1 MLEILFQS
9 PNEIAFDLRPAE
21 VRGDVERVLKITK
34 YSRSNFLIQRAIFF
48 SAKDDFFSS
57 VNSRGFVLNFYISFL
72 FLKTNALTNKFVSR
86 GVKILTLDCTHKML
100 PTFSFL
106 YQKRK

>member
-34 YSRSNFLIQRAIFF
+34 IFKIEFPYPKSYFLALKTIFF
-48 SAKDDFFSS
+48 W
-57 VNSRGFVLNFYISFL
+57 
-72 FLKTNALTNKFVSR
+72 
-86 GVKILTLDCTHKML
+86 C
-100 PTFSFL
+100 
-106 YQKRK
+106 

>member
-34 YSRSNFLIQRAIFF
+34 IFKIELPYPKSYFFLALKTIFF
-48 SAKDDFFSS
+48 L
-57 VNSRGFVLNFYISFL
+57 VLTRGDL
-72 FLKTNALTNKFVSR
+72 F
-86 GVKILTLDCTHKML
+86 
-100 PTFSFL
+100 
-106 YQKRK
+106 

>member
-48 SAKDDFFSS
+48 
-57 VNSRGFVLNFYISFL
+57 
-72 FLKTNALTNKFVSR
+72 
-86 GVKILTLDCTHKML
+86 
-100 PTFSFL
+100 
-106 YQKRK
+106 

>member
-9 PNEIAFDLRPAE
+9 PNEIAFDLRPVE

-48 SAKDDFFSS
+48 LA
-57 VNSRGFVLNFYISFL
+57 
-72 FLKTNALTNKFVSR
+72 LKTIFFLVLTR
-86 GVKILTLDCTHKML
+86 GDL
-100 PTFSFL
+100 F
-106 YQKRK
+106 

>member
-34 YSRSNFLIQRAIFF
+34 IFKIELPYPKSYFF
-48 SAKDDFFSS
+48 SAKDDFFL
-57 VNSRGFVLNFYISFL
+57 VLTRGDL
-72 FLKTNALTNKFVSR
+72 F
-86 GVKILTLDCTHKML
+86 
-100 PTFSFL
+100 
-106 YQKRK
+106 